1 MIKNMMRCCKD
12 SLKPRLPLLLAVV
25 TLGGVISAAVLVG
38 TSARTLVEIWAV
50 NHWEEKLE
58 ENQQL
63 IQQGVLPNPQV
74 MVNPLAQQQQQ
85 QQPQNGI
92 SLDDY
97 KFIFNESSVGMA
109 IASLGGAFVDCN
121 PIFSQL
127 SEYTKEEICT
137 MTIFNITNRQ
147 DLQNAFDLISQM
159 ISPTLEGNHI
169 SGGKVGLGLG
179 SDSATPLLSGNTIC
193 ENETGVSLTFGAEM
207 PETAGNDICPD
218 A

>member
-1 MIKNMMRCCKD
+1 MQQVGI
-12 SLKPRLPLLLAVV
+12 AGVV
-25 TLGGVISAAVLVG
+25 P
-38 TSARTLVEIWAV
+38 
-50 NHWEEKLE
+50 
-58 ENQQL
+58 NQQL

-137 MTIFNITNRQ
+137 MTIFNVTNRQ

-159 ISPTLEGNHI
+159 ISPTLEGNNSSSNATMGDKLQDDKSIVLRGNLKNRTDLGLSI
-169 SGGKVGLGLG
+169 SLIKGEQGTAKCFCVTLVRILTMQNPRPDLVAIEMELPQVRQVKLQKVGFA
-179 SDSATPLLSGNTIC
+179 SSHTY
-193 ENETGVSLTFGAEM
+193 
-207 PETAGNDICPD
+207 TAG
-218 A
+218 